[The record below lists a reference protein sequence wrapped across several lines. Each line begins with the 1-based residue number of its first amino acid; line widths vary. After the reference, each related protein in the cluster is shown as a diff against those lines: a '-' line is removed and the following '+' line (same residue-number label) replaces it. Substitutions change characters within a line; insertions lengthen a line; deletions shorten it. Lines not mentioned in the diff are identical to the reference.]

1 MKYYI
6 HCLKNYVNFSGRARR
21 SEYWFF
27 MLFNFIVVIALVL
40 TASLLDGFS
49 GTADDADTLSSLPM
63 VLYLIYCAAVF
74 LPGLAVT
81 ARRLHDVGKSGTWIF
96 IYFVPIIGGIWLLV
110 LLFSDSQPGM
120 NKWGY
125 NPKEQGGDEINEI
138 GNYLNS

>member
-125 NPKEQGGDEINEI
+125 NPKEQGGDEINQI